1 MRERSGVAHDR
12 VVMPMRFGFAD
23 TLSGQLHFRACGA
36 GPDIVLLPWLPAS
49 GRMFEHV
56 MPHLARAGFRA
67 IAFDLAGSGRSH
79 KKCRNWTVQ
88 QYAADVLEACGSL
101 HTVPYT
107 VVGGRFSASVAVEML
122 LASPAQV
129 TGAVLDGVP
138 GLAPEELRKMTG
150 PTTGLSPKLADDGA
164 HRSFAFDVS
173 VRTLKDWDPAF
184 ELTAETLPLVYEFMR
199 DYLEL
204 GFETIAAGVDADAKG
219 GKSTP
224 RRARAPRRSL
234 ATRAGHDLGCGQPR
248 ARLQPRARTRTQFA
262 RPQVRRQPPRA
273 HAGSRRRIRAGS
285 RVVRAALVRC
295 GGAGHQKS

>member
-12 VVMPMRFGFAD
+12 AVAPMRYGFAD

-49 GRMFEHV
+49 GRMYDHV

-67 IAFDLAGSGRSH
+67 ITFDLAGTGRSH

-107 VVGGRFSASVAVEML
+107 VIGGRFGAAVAVEML

-138 GLAPEELRKMTG
+138 GLAPEELRKMTPHTAG
-150 PTTGLSPKLADDGA
+150 TSPKYSADGA
-164 HRSFAFDVS
+164 WRSFPIDVV
-173 VRTLKDWDPAF
+173 VRMLKEWDPAF
-184 ELTAETLPLVYEFMR
+184 EVTQETLPVVYEFAR

-204 GFETIAAGVDADAKG
+204 GYEAIAAGAEADAKG
-219 GKSTP
+219 AKPTYDVLARLGEVSQRVLVMTSDADTLAP
-224 RRARAPRRSL
+224 AYNRALERARNSRGHKFTGNHPVLTPA
-234 ATRAGHDLGCGQPR
+234 RAAEYAQVLVS
-248 ARLQPRARTRTQFA
+248 FA
-262 RPQVRRQPPRA
+262 RR
-273 HAGSRRRIRAGS
+273 
-285 RVVRAALVRC
+285 
-295 GGAGHQKS
+295 

>member
-1 MRERSGVAHDR
+1 
-12 VVMPMRFGFAD
+12 MPMRYGFAD

-49 GRMFEHV
+49 GRMYEHV
-56 MPHLARAGFRA
+56 MPHLARSGFRA

-79 KKCRNWTVQ
+79 KKCKNWTMQ
-88 QYAADVLEACGSL
+88 QYAAAVLEACGSL

-150 PTTGLSPKLADDGA
+150 PTTGLSPKLSDDGA
-164 HRSFAFDVS
+164 HRSFAFDVAARS
-173 VRTLKDWDPAF
+173 LKEWDPSF
-184 ELTAETLPLVYEFMR
+184 EVTAETLPQVYEYMR

-204 GFETIAAGVDADAKG
+204 GFDNIAAGVEAAAQG
-219 GKSTP
+219 GKSNYDVLARLGEVSQRVLVMTSDADSLAP
-224 RRARAPRRSL
+224 AYNRALERARNSRGHKFEGNHPVLTPA
-234 ATRAGHDLGCGQPR
+234 RAAEYAQVVVS
-248 ARLQPRARTRTQFA
+248 FA
-262 RPQVRRQPPRA
+262 RR
-273 HAGSRRRIRAGS
+273 
-285 RVVRAALVRC
+285 
-295 GGAGHQKS
+295 

>member
-1 MRERSGVAHDR
+1 MRY
-12 VVMPMRFGFAD
+12 GFAD

-49 GRMFEHV
+49 GRMYDSI
-56 MPHLARAGFRA
+56 MSHLARAGFRA

-107 VVGGRFSASVAVEML
+107 VVGGRFAAAVAVEML

-138 GLAPEELRKMTG
+138 GLAPEELRKMNG
-150 PTTGLSPKLADDGA
+150 PTSGISPKLGDDGA
-164 HRSFAFDVS
+164 WRAFPFEVV
-173 VRTLKDWDPAF
+173 VRTLKDWDPSF
-184 ELTAETLPLVYEFMR
+184 ELTQETLPLVYEYVR

-204 GFETIAAGVDADAKG
+204 GYEAIVAGAEADARKEKPAYDVLARLGEVSQRVLVMTSDADSLAPAY
-219 GKSTP
+219 T
-224 RRARAPRRSL
+224 RALERARNSRGHKFAGNHPVL
-234 ATRAGHDLGCGQPR
+234 TPARAAEYAQVVVS
-248 ARLQPRARTRTQFA
+248 FA
-262 RPQVRRQPPRA
+262 RR
-273 HAGSRRRIRAGS
+273 
-285 RVVRAALVRC
+285 
-295 GGAGHQKS
+295 

>member
-1 MRERSGVAHDR
+1 
-12 VVMPMRFGFAD
+12 MRFGFAD

-49 GRMFEHV
+49 GRMYDVV

-79 KKCRNWTVQ
+79 RKCKNWTVQ

-138 GLAPEELRKMTG
+138 GMAPEEIRKMTQ
-150 PTTGLSPKLADDGA
+150 PTSGLNPKYSDDA
-164 HRSFAFDVS
+164 AWQRFPFEVI
-173 VRTLKDWDPAF
+173 VRTLKEWDPSF
-184 ELTAETLPLVYEFMR
+184 ELSQETLPLVYEFVR

-204 GFETIAAGVDADAKG
+204 GYDAIVAGAESDSRNAKPAYDVLARLG
-219 GKSTP
+219 EVSQRVLVMTSDTDLLATAYN
-224 RRARAPRRSL
+224 RALERARNSRGHKFAGNHPVLSP
-234 ATRAGHDLGCGQPR
+234 ARAAEYAQVLVS
-248 ARLQPRARTRTQFA
+248 FA
-262 RPQVRRQPPRA
+262 RR
-273 HAGSRRRIRAGS
+273 
-285 RVVRAALVRC
+285 
-295 GGAGHQKS
+295 

>member
-12 VVMPMRFGFAD
+12 AVMPMRFGFAD

-36 GPDIVLLPWLPAS
+36 GPDIVLLPWLPVS
-49 GRMFEHV
+49 GRMYEHV

-79 KKCRNWTVQ
+79 KNCRNWTPQ

-138 GLAPEELRKMTG
+138 GLAPEELRKMNG
-150 PTTGLSPKLADDGA
+150 PTTGLSPKLSDDGA

-173 VRTLKDWDPAF
+173 VRTLKDWDPSF
-184 ELTAETLPLVYEFMR
+184 ELTAETLPMVYEFMR
-199 DYLEL
+199 DYLDL
-204 GFETIAAGVDADAKG
+204 GYEAIAAGVEADARG
-219 GKSTP
+219 GKSGHDVLARLGEVSQRVLVMTSDADSLAP
-224 RRARAPRRSL
+224 AYNRALERARNSRGHKFAGNHPVL
-234 ATRAGHDLGCGQPR
+234 TPARAAEYAQVVVS
-248 ARLQPRARTRTQFA
+248 FA
-262 RPQVRRQPPRA
+262 RR
-273 HAGSRRRIRAGS
+273 
-285 RVVRAALVRC
+285 
-295 GGAGHQKS
+295 

>member
-1 MRERSGVAHDR
+1 MRY
-12 VVMPMRFGFAD
+12 GFAD

-49 GRMFEHV
+49 GRMYEHL

-79 KKCRNWTVQ
+79 KKSRNWTVQ

-107 VVGGRFSASVAVEML
+107 VVGGRFSAAVAVEML

-138 GLAPEELRKMTG
+138 GLAPEEIRK
-150 PTTGLSPKLADDGA
+150 LSPLTAGLNPRINGDD
-164 HRSFAFDVS
+164 SWEKFPFEVM
-173 VRTLKDWDPAF
+173 VRTLKEWDPSF
-184 ELTAETLPLVYEFMR
+184 EVTQENLPLIYEFVR

-204 GFETIAAGVDADAKG
+204 GYDAVATGSENDARGGKPGHDVLARLGEVSQRVLVMTSDADSLA
-219 GKSTP
+219 SAYT
-224 RRARAPRRSL
+224 RALERARNSRGHKFAGNHPVL
-234 ATRAGHDLGCGQPR
+234 TPARAAEYAQVVVS
-248 ARLQPRARTRTQFA
+248 FA
-262 RPQVRRQPPRA
+262 RR
-273 HAGSRRRIRAGS
+273 
-285 RVVRAALVRC
+285 
-295 GGAGHQKS
+295 

>member
-1 MRERSGVAHDR
+1 MRY
-12 VVMPMRFGFAD
+12 GFAD

-49 GRMFEHV
+49 GRMYDNI
-56 MPHLARAGFRA
+56 MSHLARAGFRA

-138 GLAPEELRKMTG
+138 GLAPEELRKMNG
-150 PTTGLSPKLADDGA
+150 PTSGISPKLGDDGA
-164 HRSFAFDVS
+164 WRAFPFEVII
-173 VRTLKDWDPAF
+173 RTLKDWDPSF
-184 ELTAETLPLVYEFMR
+184 ELTQETLPLVYEYVR

-204 GFETIAAGVDADAKG
+204 GYEAIVAGAETEAKKEKPAYDVLARLGEVSQRVLVMTSDADSLAPAY
-219 GKSTP
+219 T
-224 RRARAPRRSL
+224 RALERARNSRGHKFAGNHPVLSP
-234 ATRAGHDLGCGQPR
+234 ARAAEYAQVVVS
-248 ARLQPRARTRTQFA
+248 FA
-262 RPQVRRQPPRA
+262 RR
-273 HAGSRRRIRAGS
+273 
-285 RVVRAALVRC
+285 
-295 GGAGHQKS
+295 

>member
-12 VVMPMRFGFAD
+12 AVMPMRFGFAD

-36 GPDIVLLPWLPAS
+36 GPDIVLLPWLPVS
-49 GRMFEHV
+49 GRMYEHV

-79 KKCRNWTVQ
+79 KNCRNWTVQ

-150 PTTGLSPKLADDGA
+150 PTTGLSPKISDDGA

-173 VRTLKDWDPAF
+173 VRTLKEWDPSF
-184 ELTAETLPLVYEFMR
+184 ELTAG
-199 DYLEL
+199 DA
-204 GFETIAAGVDADAKG
+204 AAGLRIHARLPRSRLRGHRG
-219 GKSTP
+219 GLSRPT
-224 RRARAPRRSL
+224 RRAA
-234 ATRAGHDLGCGQPR
+234 
-248 ARLQPRARTRTQFA
+248 RARTTCS
-262 RPQVRRQPPRA
+262 RA
-273 HAGSRRRIRAGS
+273 SEKCRSACWS
-285 RVVRAALVRC
+285 
-295 GGAGHQKS
+295 

>member
-12 VVMPMRFGFAD
+12 AVMPMRYGFAD

-49 GRMFEHV
+49 GRMYDPIMV
-56 MPHLARAGFRA
+56 HLARAGFRA
-67 IAFDLAGSGRSH
+67 IAYDLAGSGRSH

-88 QYAADVLEACGSL
+88 QYATDVLEACGSL

-138 GLAPEELRKMTG
+138 GLAPEEIRKMTT
-150 PTTGLSPKLADDGA
+150 PTQGLNPKLADDGA
-164 HRSFAFDVS
+164 WKDFPFEVI
-173 VRTLKDWDPAF
+173 VRTLKEWDPSF
-184 ELTAETLPLVYEFMR
+184 ELTQETLPVVYEYVR

-204 GFETIAAGVDADAKG
+204 GYEAIVAGAEAEARNSKPTYDVLARLGEVSQRVLIMTSDTDTLATAYN
-219 GKSTP
+219 
-224 RRARAPRRSL
+224 RALERARNSRGHKFVGNHPILTPA
-234 ATRAGHDLGCGQPR
+234 RAAEYAQ
-248 ARLQPRARTRTQFA
+248 TIVSFA
-262 RPQVRRQPPRA
+262 RR
-273 HAGSRRRIRAGS
+273 
-285 RVVRAALVRC
+285 
-295 GGAGHQKS
+295 

>member
-12 VVMPMRFGFAD
+12 AVMPMRFGFAD

-36 GPDIVLLPWLPAS
+36 GPDIILLPWLPVS
-49 GRMFEHV
+49 GRMYEHV

-138 GLAPEELRKMTG
+138 GLAPEELRKMAG
-150 PTTGLSPKLADDGA
+150 PTAGLSPKLSDDGA

-173 VRTLKDWDPAF
+173 VRTLKDWDPSF
-184 ELTAETLPLVYEFMR
+184 EVTSETLPMVYEFMR
-199 DYLEL
+199 DYLDL
-204 GFETIAAGVDADAKG
+204 GYEAIAAGCEADAKG
-219 GKSTP
+219 AKSTHDVLARLGEVSQRVLVMTSDADSLAP
-224 RRARAPRRSL
+224 AYNRALERARNSRGHKFEGNHPILTPA
-234 ATRAGHDLGCGQPR
+234 RAAEYAQVVVS
-248 ARLQPRARTRTQFA
+248 FA
-262 RPQVRRQPPRA
+262 RR
-273 HAGSRRRIRAGS
+273 
-285 RVVRAALVRC
+285 
-295 GGAGHQKS
+295 